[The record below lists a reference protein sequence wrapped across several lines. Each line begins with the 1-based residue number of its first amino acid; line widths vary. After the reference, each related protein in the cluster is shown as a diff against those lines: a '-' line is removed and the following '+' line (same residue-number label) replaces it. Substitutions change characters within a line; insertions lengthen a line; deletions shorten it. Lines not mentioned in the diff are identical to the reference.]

1 MSKESVMLQVNFQN
15 LPKLSFRVNE
25 AYKSLRTNIQ
35 FCGSGVKMIC
45 ITSCLPNEGKSNV
58 SFNLATSLA
67 ECGKKVIFIDADLR
81 RSVII
86 GRYKPDQAVVGLTHY
101 LSGQNKIDEI
111 LYETNIDNLDII
123 FTGPVPPNP
132 SELLASDNFSDL
144 IKIFR
149 KVYDYIIIDTPPI
162 GSVIDSAIV
171 AQKCDGVV
179 LVIES
184 NTVSYKFAQRAIRQ
198 LEKSQSKILG
208 AVLNKYENEGRLY
221 GYESKKSKKYIDYY
235 LEN

>member
-1 MSKESVMLQVNFQN
+1 MLQVNFQN